1 MRHLLPHLVIA
12 LGILLRLALAPHVSH
27 QGDENAIGTWQN
39 ELLRYG
45 AAEFYAHSGC
55 NYPPVHLYVAWVT
68 GKLAQAAGLDIS
80 PCTLTSR
87 LLLKLPQIAAD
98 VGIIYLVWFGLLGPG
113 LSGRARLLW
122 AVFLAF
128 NPAWVFCSGLWGQVD
143 VLCALGVMAALVAF
157 HRGRP
162 VVSLCCFALSLLVKP
177 LYVISL
183 PVLVIAVVRRYGL
196 RALGLAALGA
206 LAVTALVMLPF
217 NVHQSPLLLL
227 EVVLRPAGVFKTTS
241 LNAFNLWAAVG
252 MWKSSLL
259 QELGLSYF
267 TWGMMMLAVA
277 YLPALGL
284 IWRHSDSGHLMAAVT
299 LAQLAFF
306 LFPTEIH
313 ERYAY
318 YATVPIVAW
327 AALDARVIPWAIVL
341 ACSAALNLHYRVR
354 VPGERAP
361 GIVYLARL
369 HDAGV
374 TMWLC
379 LAANL
384 LVFGFGWLTAL
395 RTRPQ
400 RPVAVSDAGPE

>member
-1 MRHLLPHLVIA
+1 
-12 LGILLRLALAPHVSH
+12 
-27 QGDENAIGTWQN
+27 
-39 ELLRYG
+39 
-45 AAEFYAHSGC
+45 
-55 NYPPVHLYVAWVT
+55 
-68 GKLAQAAGLDIS
+68 
-80 PCTLTSR
+80 
-87 LLLKLPQIAAD
+87 
-98 VGIIYLVWFGLLGPG
+98 
-113 LSGRARLLW
+113 
-122 AVFLAF
+122 
-128 NPAWVFCSGLWGQVD
+128 
-143 VLCALGVMAALVAF
+143 
-157 HRGRP
+157 
-162 VVSLCCFALSLLVKP
+162 
-177 LYVISL
+177 
-183 PVLVIAVVRRYGL
+183 
-196 RALGLAALGA
+196 
-206 LAVTALVMLPF
+206 
-217 NVHQSPLLLL
+217 
-227 EVVLRPAGVFKTTS
+227 
-241 LNAFNLWAAVG
+241 
-252 MWKSSLL
+252 
-259 QELGLSYF
+259 
-267 TWGMMMLAVA
+267 MMLAVA

-284 IWRHSDSGHLMAAVT
+284 IWRHSDSRHLMAAVT

-395 RTRPQ
+395 RARPQ